1 MEIIIELSFCINFII
16 NAFIIRLTGLFLKER
31 ARLWWLGAIIGA
43 VIALILPLFHLSAIF
58 TILIELFLASLLV
71 AISFSFKKFKRFLII
86 LASFIGITFIFGGGC
101 YAFKEAFGQISLL
114 CVLLVASIIDIVATM
129 VLKWRN
135 KTRIID
141 TFSYS
146 VKFKL
151 GEKEVEEEGY
161 LDSGNMLYDPI
172 TKKPIILITYEV
184 FSKFYQ
190 DINYLSA
197 FLKNVDV
204 NKLRNGHY
212 IKINSIASGTNIL
225 VFTVDR
231 LEVRKED
238 KVKSYDNVAI
248 GLSFSGFEKGCG
260 RQVLLHSE
268 LI

>member
-1 MEIIIELSFCINFII
+1 MEIIIELSFAINFII
-16 NAFIIRLTGLFLKER
+16 NAFIIRLTGLFLKEK
-31 ARLWWLGAIIGA
+31 ARLWWLSSTIGA
-43 VIALILPLFHLSAIF
+43 VIAIILPLFHLMPIF
-58 TILIELFLASLLV
+58 TVLIEILLASLLV
-71 AISFSFKKFKRFLII
+71 SISFSFKKFKKFLII
-86 LASFIGITFIFGGGC
+86 YASFIGITFIFGGGC
-101 YAFKEAFGQISLL
+101 FAFKEAFGQISLF
-114 CVLLVASIIDIVATM
+114 CVLLVASVIDIIATL

-135 KTRIID
+135 KTRVIE

-146 VKFKL
+146 VKIRL

-184 FSKFYQ
+184 FSKFYK

-204 NKLRNGHY
+204 NKIHNGHY

-225 VFTVDR
+225 VFTADKI
-231 LEVRKED
+231 EVKKEEFL
-238 KVKSYDNVAI
+238 KSYENVAI